1 MSIDNNGRSA
11 ANATKERKMTQNKQ
25 VDLRVQRTLE
35 RIRDAFMALLLERP
49 FDQITVSALAK
60 RARINRATFYRHY
73 SDIHDLAARLTDL
86 LFADTTAH
94 FDGQEE
100 GGEATD
106 WAVLFAHVAEHA
118 PFYRAMM
125 GPGGIPGFRERV
137 ETAVAAQM
145 THLLPAFGF
154 EEGRLQM
161 PQALAIHYLA
171 AAQVGFIQ
179 WWLEN
184 EMPFPP
190 ETAAVY
196 LVNLHQRGGSWA
208 LGLAE

>member
-1 MSIDNNGRSA
+1 
-11 ANATKERKMTQNKQ
+11 
-25 VDLRVQRTLE
+25 
-35 RIRDAFMALLLERP
+35 
-49 FDQITVSALAK
+49 
-60 RARINRATFYRHY
+60 
-73 SDIHDLAARLTDL
+73 
-86 LFADTTAH
+86 
-94 FDGQEE
+94 
-100 GGEATD
+100 
-106 WAVLFAHVAEHA
+106 
-118 PFYRAMM
+118 
-125 GPGGIPGFRERV
+125 
-137 ETAVAAQM
+137 
-145 THLLPAFGF
+145 
-154 EEGRLQM
+154 M